1 MSSKTTKT
9 INQITGTII
18 LLAIRVVLVVVIIVI
33 AGKGIKVA
41 YDFGHSIFYAQAV
54 EDAPGHD
61 ITVTI
66 NAGDGAG
73 EVAELLKSKGLID
86 NKYSIIVQAKF
97 FDYEVKPGTY
107 TFNTSQ
113 TSREI
118 LEQLNEGP
126 SEEEYHTDTTST
138 ISAPEVSSSDEPLEW
153 LQDNNV
159 TE

>member
-9 INQITGTII
+9 INHITGTII
-18 LLAIRVVLVVVIIVI
+18 LLAIRVVLVVVVFVI
-33 AGKGIKVA
+33 AGKGIKAA

-61 ITVTI
+61 ITVTVKD
-66 NAGDGAG
+66 GDGEK
-73 EVAELLKSKGLID
+73 EVAEILKNKGLVD

-118 LEQLNEGP
+118 LDQLNDGP
-126 SEEEYHTDTTST
+126 PGDETIPDGAGISPVQEETQ
-138 ISAPEVSSSDEPLEW
+138 PDEPFEW
-153 LQDNNV
+153 LQEDNV
-159 TE
+159 SE